1 MMMERSEGSV
11 VLAFCAALVVAVG
24 AAVVGR
30 PRAAERPAA
39 EPRVVRQQSA
49 EGLRHAVAAA
59 APEASDAGLRVLEE
73 GGNAADALVTA
84 SFVMA
89 VVRPQ
94 STGIGGGGFVLY
106 HDARTRTQTA
116 LDGRER
122 APAAASEAM
131 YLDSRGRPTRE
142 SLDGPRA
149 AAVPG
154 LVAMLWELYQR
165 HGSGAA
171 GGPVSWSRL
180 VQPAIELAEEGFPV
194 PPSLARAIARR
205 KEVLERYPAARDLFM
220 PKGRPLQAGDILRQP
235 GLGRTLRAIAREGR
249 AGFYEGPVAA
259 ELAFKTRAAGGLLS
273 TEDLAAYE
281 VVERQPLRTTYRR
294 REVVSMPPPS
304 SGGVALIQML
314 NLLGTWEE
322 GLGQVRWH
330 SPDHLHILAETM
342 KRAYAD
348 RAEHLGDPDFVSVPV
363 ARLTG
368 TPYAL
373 ELRRGLAM
381 DRAMPARELR
391 AGLPAGPLEREH
403 TTHISVVDARGS
415 AASSTQ
421 TVNTDLGS
429 GFIAGDTGVLLN
441 NEMDDFAAK
450 PGEPN
455 AYGLVQ
461 GRQNAIQPG
470 KRPLSSMT
478 PTFVLHEGRPILVLG
493 SPGGPRIINTVLQV
507 LSNVV
512 DFDMPLDRAVAAP
525 RIHHQWLPDELL
537 VEPGVSPA
545 TVSALGARGH
555 VVRVL
560 EGRAMGDVQAIQ
572 VRPSGARVAVSD
584 PRGEGRPSSR

>member
-1 MMMERSEGSV
+1 MMVMERSEGSV
-11 VLAFCAALVVAVG
+11 VLAFCAALVVALG

-39 EPRVVRQQSA
+39 EQQPRAARLQAV

-73 GGNAADALVTA
+73 GGNAADAMVTA

-94 STGIGGGGFVLY
+94 STGIGGGGFALY
-106 HDARTRTQTA
+106 HDARSRTQTA

-122 APAAASEAM
+122 APAGATETM
-131 YLDSRGRPTRE
+131 YLDSRGNPTRD

-149 AAVPG
+149 AGVPG
-154 LVAMLWELYQR
+154 LVAMLWELHQR
-165 HGSGAA
+165 HGSGALTWA
-171 GGPVSWSRL
+171 RL
-180 VQPAIELAEEGFPV
+180 VQPAIDLAEEGFPV
-194 PPSLARAIARR
+194 PPSLARAIANRR
-205 KEVLERYPAARDLFM
+205 EVLQRHPASRDLFM
-220 PKGRPLQAGDILRQP
+220 PKGRPLQAGDIFRQP

-249 AGFYEGPVAA
+249 AGFYAGTVAA
-259 ELAFKTRAAGGLLS
+259 ELSFKTRAAGGVL
-273 TEDLAAYE
+273 TQEDLAAYA

-294 REVVSMPPPS
+294 REVVTMPPPS

-314 NLLGTWEE
+314 NVLSTWEE
-322 GLGQVRWH
+322 GLGQLRFH
-330 SPDHLHILAETM
+330 SPDHLHVLAETM
-342 KRAYAD
+342 KRAFAD
-348 RAEHLGDPDFVSVPV
+348 RAEHLGDPDFVAVPV

-368 TPYAL
+368 VPYAL
-373 ELRRGLAM
+373 ELRRGIAM
-381 DRAMPARELR
+381 DRAMPSRELR

-403 TTHISVVDARGS
+403 TTHISVIDAHGN

-429 GFIAGDTGVLLN
+429 GFVAGDTGVLLN
-441 NEMDDFAAK
+441 NEMDDFASK
-450 PGEPN
+450 PGSPN
-455 AYGLVQ
+455 VYGLVQ
-461 GRQNAIQPG
+461 GRQNAIAAG

-478 PTFVLHEGRPILVLG
+478 PTFVLHDGRVILVVG

-507 LSNVV
+507 VSNVV
-512 DFDMPLDRAVAAP
+512 DFDLPLDQAVAAP
-525 RIHHQWLPDELL
+525 RVHHQWLPDELL
-537 VEPGVSPA
+537 VEAGLPTRTIA
-545 TVSALGARGH
+545 ALGARGH

-560 EGRAMGDVQAIQ
+560 EGRGMGDVQAIG

-584 PRGEGRPSSR
+584 PRAEGRPAAR